1 MPSLCYCGNQTAT
14 KNGWKSHH
22 LLCNQCA
29 SKHHLASQISK
40 YNTAKTKHAQQKEEC
55 HARLLETRLAPI
67 DGDNN
72 TTTTNSYEHDE
83 DDALEPLSSRQPL
96 PDPSQI
102 NQHVSQLKQ
111 QLDKLRSQSNALAV
125 RVTAKTMENDERQE
139 QLQVNLEKV
148 QLAKERLD
156 RMSQCMLMQSE
167 SFDANSNVNA
177 SPNEVGGMTVIGG
190 GLKDALV
197 SGTQQIQTLRF
208 HFACKVFDMHRLDV
222 GEKYTKQ
229 SGATKDDEAKK
240 ANESATG
247 VGKIG
252 GLPLPHAGPALYG
265 VIPPLV
271 LASSLRLVA
280 SLTQLVARCLGV
292 VLPHPILVCFR
303 ECSRCGGMYDF
314 GADVIDVSVSD
325 ECDDEVDE
333 EFLDDSENHKLCTS
347 CREGTSDSNAAAA
360 KATQQTNE
368 PSTSTSTLAQKRS
381 YLLKFVGS
389 SARKAIAI
397 TSSATTRAITH
408 MHQSTASIDSAT
420 SSGSTIMA
428 RSSMNNAAQ
437 QPASPVSNAMSKES
451 IAKRISH
458 ASFAYLRENHDK
470 SATEYVLNP
479 PRWNETK
486 NDASIDSRNQSSSNK
501 PETTKSDP
509 THTST
514 SIFATREEF
523 HVAEE
528 RFATGMQLLQN
539 DVVALCFRAGV
550 DVSTLWPAESVLLN
564 LYSLWHHCKTMA
576 ESTSQ

>member
-1 MPSLCYCGNQTAT
+1 M
-14 KNGWKSHH
+14 
-22 LLCNQCA
+22 
-29 SKHHLASQISK
+29 
-40 YNTAKTKHAQQKEEC
+40 
-55 HARLLETRLAPI
+55 LETRLAPI
-67 DGDNN
+67 DDDNAN
-72 TTTTNSYEHDE
+72 TTTHSHEHNE

-111 QLDKLRSQSNALAV
+111 QLDTLRSQSNALAV
-125 RVTAKTMENDERQE
+125 RVTAKTMENDERQG

-177 SPNEVGGMTVIGG
+177 SSNEAGGMAVIGG

-381 YLLKFVGS
+381 SLLKFVGS

-420 SSGSTIMA
+420 SSGSTTIA

-486 NDASIDSRNQSSSNK
+486 NEAGIDSRNQSSSNK